1 MDVVIADYHFCYRY
15 ELERIQYFER
25 GRFMQKRSFLCP
37 KEKQLVQAIADRKLQ
52 YNKRQPS
59 LRTEGKLLVI

>member
-1 MDVVIADYHFCYRY
+1 
-15 ELERIQYFER
+15 
-25 GRFMQKRSFLCP
+25 MQKRSFLCP